1 MRKFSKFVYVC
12 FAVKKIEKCWGRCP
26 VLMIVVGHV
35 LHLVFSLLLSFFSWR
50 GSWILLEHCS
60 PGRSELD
67 LVLSNNFLLRA
78 TYDLSEI
85 FFPLALFL
93 HLLFFSSS
101 IFFSFLSDRKREK
114 ALEKVFF
121 SAPEGLLVILLSRFH
136 FVFPCR
142 LRKASKS
149 TIKNCMA
156 LPSYFFAFQFSLK
169 EHQKKVFAWC
179 IM

>member
-1 MRKFSKFVYVC
+1 MLRSLSSFNDRCWSRSTSCFFFS
-12 FAVKKIEKCWGRCP
+12 I
-26 VLMIVVGHV
+26 I
-35 LHLVFSLLLSFFSWR
+35 FFSWR

-93 HLLFFSSS
+93 HLLFFLALF
-101 IFFSFLSDRKREK
+101 FFSFLSDRKREK